1 MTEYIICFIQSH
13 LEVGGPDVI
22 ANILQEC
29 IKCADIC
36 VLLTINGNT
45 GTTGSIIDSAL
56 KDIKDYFAPQG
67 KCRHKDIQL
76 KMLIRY
82 ISNILTIEY

>member
-29 IKCADIC
+29 IKCANIC
-36 VLLTINGNT
+36 RLMN
-45 GTTGSIIDSAL
+45 D
-56 KDIKDYFAPQG
+56 QW
-67 KCRHKDIQL
+67 
-76 KMLIRY
+76 
-82 ISNILTIEY
+82 